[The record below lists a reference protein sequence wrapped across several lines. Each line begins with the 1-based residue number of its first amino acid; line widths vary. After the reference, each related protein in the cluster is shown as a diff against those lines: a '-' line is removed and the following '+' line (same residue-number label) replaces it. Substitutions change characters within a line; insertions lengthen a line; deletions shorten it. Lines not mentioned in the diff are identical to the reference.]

1 MLAGV
6 LGIPALD
13 WFDDEFGGL
22 KDSIQSNIIKMCGNN
37 KALATTIMYG
47 MPALLNI
54 NLSSRAGLADVI
66 PTEGINFAGP
76 LVSKLYQLKRD
87 GLRWMY
93 QGGDWANVLRDVS
106 PGLYNL
112 VAASRGETYDR
123 RGRINDRYTTM
134 WDRILRAVGFRS
146 VDESVNSDVQ
156 RIIRN
161 QKSKRTQEEQG
172 AIDAAIKNPT
182 SANLAKLKELGI
194 DPKRYKTEK
203 EKKGTT
209 KNDRT
214 AKSVPKRQKND
225 YDYLLNFAR

>member
-1 MLAGV
+1 
-6 LGIPALD
+6 
-13 WFDDEFGGL
+13 
-22 KDSIQSNIIKMCGNN
+22 
-37 KALATTIMYG
+37 MYG

-66 PTEGINFAGP
+66 PTEGINLAGP
-76 LVSKLYQLKRD
+76 LASKLYQLKRD
-87 GLRWMY
+87 GNRWMY
-93 QGGDWANVLRDVS
+93 QGGDWANLLRHVS

-112 VAASRGETYDR
+112 VAASRGETYDK
-123 RGRINDRYTTM
+123 RGRINDRYTTT

-146 VDESVNSDVQ
+146 VDESINSDVQ

-172 AIDAAIKNPT
+172 AIDAAIKDP
-182 SANLAKLKELGI
+182 SSKNLAKLKGLGI
-194 DPKRYKTEK
+194 SPKRFKDEK
-203 EKKGTT
+203 AKKGTT

-225 YDYLLNFAR
+225 YDYLTNFAK